1 MFDLD
6 KLNSEILQLE
16 KKSSDQNLWKDS
28 NSAKKFL
35 KDLKSKKDSQLK
47 FNKLENSSLEILELC
62 DISIELKDESS
73 EKSIYAA
80 LLDLNELFTKT
91 SLMLKMNGEFDQR
104 NAILGIKQGAGGVD
118 SQDWAEILLRMYK
131 RWSEINNF
139 TLEIMHISQGDEA
152 GIKSAIVRV
161 EGEYAYGMLQA
172 EKGTHRLVRISP
184 FDTGNRRH
192 TSFSL
197 VEIMP
202 ELETEEELIIDPKEL
217 RIDVFKAGGAGGQS
231 VQKNSTAVR
240 ITHLESGINVSVQNE
255 RSQLLNKELAMKIL
269 QSRLKEIE
277 LLKKKEREAK
287 IKGEHISADF
297 GSQIRS
303 YVMHPYKMVKDHRTD
318 LEISDIDSVL
328 DGNIDSFI
336 EAFLLK
342 NIEKS

>member
-1 MFDLD
+1 MTLY
-6 KLNSEILQLE
+6 KY
-16 KKSSDQNLWKDS
+16 LWKDN

-35 KDLKSKKDSQLK
+35 RELKSKKDTLND
-47 FNKLENSSLEILELC
+47 FNILENNSNEILELC
-62 DISIELKDESS
+62 DISIELNDESS
-73 EKSIYAA
+73 IESISKN
-80 LLDLNELFTKT
+80 LENLKELFSKV
-91 SLMLKMNGEFDQR
+91 SIKLKLNGEFDQR

-277 LLKKKEREAK
+277 LLKKKEKEAK